1 MSADFNV
8 ICGLMYEAEAASQKD
23 TSVDCNGDKND
34 DGPVNAGA
42 DQVGELK
49 GDGVESESKTGIRDD
64 QENIQS
70 AEEEREEKPVAI
82 LEDPDVEGNKQELI
96 NHDELSNAVAEA
108 QEYQSTSVDV
118 AESEQNR
125 SSNDEEESKF
135 NLSIDV
141 KGHEDSQ
148 AVVIDGVHNYLGL
161 HLDQQ
166 SDPVELNNTDDVA
179 ESEPDQYRNDDKKI
193 EESKLGSKD
202 SQTEVS
208 KGLHNSSDLCRENKP
223 KDLTNGDDVTES
235 KPKPSSNDGEKVE
248 LEEKSKLD
256 SAIQLD
262 EDKLSQPVVTNGVHN
277 NLDLNLEKEPSELI
291 NDVPLKDSGEAS
303 GDSLEQNSETAP
315 VVADEILEA
324 ESDGGLLS
332 DGNREGLSAGHA
344 QDTVAETQ
352 VVDSLVDAK
361 QNLSESSSEN
371 VELGATSD
379 AETGKSFPIASD
391 NGTSGDATN
400 HILKDA
406 VQSEVLAA
414 IGLDIHEEGLLVN
427 LESASQTVLVNDFF
441 HASQMTSEHSHTLE
455 ISMEVSSD
463 DVASVKSCESFP
475 ISPSNDDMVAE
486 LAVEIND
493 SLSVEDTKLCDIA
506 RTETEVDSLHADDS
520 GITEVDA
527 KVEAGVDNGPTYDV
541 KPDIGTAPSIE
552 PEEKVSS
559 SNPANDVKPDIGTVS
574 HSIEPE
580 EKVSSSSP
588 ANDVKPDIGTV
599 SHSIGPEEKVSFS
612 SPANDVKPDIGTV
625 SPSIEPEEKVSSS
638 SPANDVKPDIGTV
651 SHSIEP
657 EEKVSLSSPANDVEP
672 DIGTVSHSIQPEE
685 KIDIVAAGVGKGA
698 LKVYVAEVRKG
709 AFDVTKF
716 PRYDENNKEKV
727 KHDKFQVE
735 KSSKSRDAIQPQ
747 IQMKK
752 FGDQNNQTA
761 KTKGHAK
768 PAALE
773 NGSLTVG
780 GKYWIEEPRQDENK
794 RIKAEEEVARKARQD
809 ENKRI
814 KAEDKLARKAEE
826 LRKEKEA
833 AMLKEQRRLEE
844 NAKAKE
850 AMERKKRMADR
861 AQARA
866 ALRAQREAEQKEKE
880 REKKARKKERK
891 KAAVEDTKDIDEIES
906 SPSSETPTE
915 MEESER
921 TEKPVTKRPQKP
933 SEFANQTKY
942 KSMPLPLRNRGKRKR
957 QTWMWV
963 LLSLLVVI
971 ALFFVGNS
979 GFFHA
984 VLQRSGI

>member
-8 ICGLMYEAEAASQKD
+8 ICGLYVAEEASQKD
-23 TSVDCNGDKND
+23 TSVDFNGDKND

-49 GDGVESESKTGIRDD
+49 GDGVESKSKTGVRDD
-64 QENIQS
+64 QENIQA
-70 AEEEREEKPVAI
+70 AEEEREEKPVEI

-108 QEYQSTSVDV
+108 QEYQSTSVDF
-118 AESEQNR
+118 AEFEQNR

-141 KGHEDSQ
+141 KGHGDSQ

-161 HLDQQ
+161 DLDQQ

-179 ESEPDQYRNDDKKI
+179 ESEPNQSRNDDKI

-202 SQTEVS
+202 SQTVVS
-208 KGLHNSSDLCRENKP
+208 KGLHNSLDLYRENKL
-223 KDLTNGDDVTES
+223 KELTNGDDFTES
-235 KPKPSSNDGEKVE
+235 KPKPSSNDGEKVG

-256 SAIQLD
+256 SAIQLE
-262 EDKLSQPVVTNGVHN
+262 EDKFSQPVVINGVHN

-291 NDVPLKDSGEAS
+291 NEVPLKDSGEAS
-303 GDSLEQNSETAP
+303 GDALEQNSETAP

-332 DGNREGLSAGHA
+332 DGNRDGLSAGHA
-344 QDTVAETQ
+344 QDSVTETQ

-379 AETGKSFPIASD
+379 PETGKSFPIASD
-391 NGTSGDATN
+391 NGALGDATN

-414 IGLDIHEEGLLVN
+414 NGLDIHEKGLLVN
-427 LESASQTVLVNDFF
+427 LESASQTVLVNDFV
-441 HASQMTSEHSHTLE
+441 HASQMTPEHNHTLE
-455 ISMEVSSD
+455 ISMGVSSN
-463 DVASVKSCESFP
+463 DVASVKSCESLP
-475 ISPSNDDMVAE
+475 ISPSNDDMVAK
-486 LAVEIND
+486 LAVGIDD
-493 SLSVEDTKLCDIA
+493 SLSVEDTKLRDIA
-506 RTETEVDSLHADDS
+506 RTETEVDNLHANDS

-527 KVEAGVDNGPTYDV
+527 KVEAGVDNGP
-541 KPDIGTAPSIE
+541 
-552 PEEKVSS
+552 
-559 SNPANDVKPDIGTVS
+559 ANDVKL
-574 HSIEPE
+574 H
-580 EKVSSSSP
+580 
-588 ANDVKPDIGTV
+588 
-599 SHSIGPEEKVSFS
+599 
-612 SPANDVKPDIGTV
+612 
-625 SPSIEPEEKVSSS
+625 
-638 SPANDVKPDIGTV
+638 
-651 SHSIEP
+651 
-657 EEKVSLSSPANDVEP
+657 
-672 DIGTVSHSIQPEE
+672 IGTVSHSIQPEE
-685 KIDIVAAGVGKGA
+685 KIEIVAAEVGKGA
-698 LKVYVAEVRKG
+698 LKVDVVAEVRKG
-709 AFDVTKF
+709 DFYVTKF

-735 KSSKSRDAIQPQ
+735 KSSKSRDSIQPQ

-752 FGDQNNQTA
+752 FGDQKNQTA

-780 GKYWIEEPRQDENK
+780 GRYWIEEQRQDENK
-794 RIKAEEEVARKARQD
+794 RIKAEEEVARKA
-809 ENKRI
+809 
-814 KAEDKLARKAEE
+814 EE
-826 LRKEKEA
+826 LREEKEA
-833 AMLKEQRRLEE
+833 AMLKEQRRSEE

-906 SPSSETPTE
+906 SPSSETPME

-933 SEFANQTKY
+933 SEFAKQTKY

-957 QTWMWV
+957 QTWMWA

-971 ALFFVGNS
+971 ALFLVGNS
-979 GFFHA
+979 GFFH
-984 VLQRSGI
+984 VMLQRSGI

>member
-1 MSADFNV
+1 
-8 ICGLMYEAEAASQKD
+8 
-23 TSVDCNGDKND
+23 
-34 DGPVNAGA
+34 
-42 DQVGELK
+42 
-49 GDGVESESKTGIRDD
+49 
-64 QENIQS
+64 
-70 AEEEREEKPVAI
+70 
-82 LEDPDVEGNKQELI
+82 
-96 NHDELSNAVAEA
+96 VAEA

-141 KGHEDSQ
+141 KGNEDSQ

-166 SDPVELNNTDDVA
+166 SDPVELNKTDDVA
-179 ESEPDQYRNDDKKI
+179 ESEPNQYRNDDKKI

-208 KGLHNSSDLCRENKP
+208 KGLHNSLDLYRENKP
-223 KDLTNGDDVTES
+223 KELTNGDDFTES
-235 KPKPSSNDGEKVE
+235 KPKPSSNDGEKVG

-262 EDKLSQPVVTNGVHN
+262 EDKLSQPVVINGVHN
-277 NLDLNLEKEPSELI
+277 NLDLNQEKEPSELI

-324 ESDGGLLS
+324 ESDEGLLS

-379 AETGKSFPIASD
+379 SETGKSFPIASD

-414 IGLDIHEEGLLVN
+414 NGLDIHEEGLLVN
-427 LESASQTVLVNDFF
+427 LESASQTVLVNDLV

-463 DVASVKSCESFP
+463 NVASVKSCESFP

-486 LAVEIND
+486 LAVGIND

-527 KVEAGVDNGPTYDV
+527 KVEAGVDNGPAY
-541 KPDIGTAPSIE
+541 
-552 PEEKVSS
+552 
-559 SNPANDVKPDIGTVS
+559 
-574 HSIEPE
+574 
-580 EKVSSSSP
+580 
-588 ANDVKPDIGTV
+588 
-599 SHSIGPEEKVSFS
+599 
-612 SPANDVKPDIGTV
+612 DVKPDIGTV

-657 EEKVSLSSPANDVEP
+657 EEKVSLSSPANDVKP
-672 DIGTVSHSIQPEE
+672 DIGTVSPSIGSEE
-685 KIDIVAAGVGKGA
+685 KIDIVAAEVGKGA
-698 LKVYVAEVRKG
+698 LKVDVAEVGKGALKVDVVAEVRKG

-716 PRYDENNKEKV
+716 PRYDENNKEEV
-727 KHDKFQVE
+727 KHDKFKVE

-752 FGDQNNQTA
+752 FGDQKNQTA

-794 RIKAEEEVARKARQD
+794 LIKAEEELARKARQD

-866 ALRAQREAEQKEKE
+866 ALREQREAEQKEKVNYTDMTYLV
-880 REKKARKKERK
+880 KIFWFAKFFIL
-891 KAAVEDTKDIDEIES
+891 AVFPI
-906 SPSSETPTE
+906 
-915 MEESER
+915 
-921 TEKPVTKRPQKP
+921 
-933 SEFANQTKY
+933 
-942 KSMPLPLRNRGKRKR
+942 
-957 QTWMWV
+957 
-963 LLSLLVVI
+963 SLT
-971 ALFFVGNS
+971 
-979 GFFHA
+979 
-984 VLQRSGI
+984 

>member
-1 MSADFNV
+1 
-8 ICGLMYEAEAASQKD
+8 
-23 TSVDCNGDKND
+23 
-34 DGPVNAGA
+34 
-42 DQVGELK
+42 
-49 GDGVESESKTGIRDD
+49 
-64 QENIQS
+64 
-70 AEEEREEKPVAI
+70 
-82 LEDPDVEGNKQELI
+82 
-96 NHDELSNAVAEA
+96 VAEA
-108 QEYQSTSVDV
+108 QEYQSTSGDV

-166 SDPVELNNTDDVA
+166 SDPVELNKTDDVA
-179 ESEPDQYRNDDKKI
+179 ESEPNQYRNDDKKI

-208 KGLHNSSDLCRENKP
+208 KGLHNSLDLYRENKP
-223 KDLTNGDDVTES
+223 KELTNGDDFTES
-235 KPKPSSNDGEKVE
+235 KPKPSSNDGEKVG

-262 EDKLSQPVVTNGVHN
+262 EDKLSQPVVINGVHN
-277 NLDLNLEKEPSELI
+277 NLDLNQEKEPSELI

-324 ESDGGLLS
+324 ESDEGLLS

-414 IGLDIHEEGLLVN
+414 NGLDIHEEDLLVN
-427 LESASQTVLVNDFF
+427 LESASQTVLVNDLV

-463 DVASVKSCESFP
+463 NVASVKSCESFP

-486 LAVEIND
+486 LAVGIND
-493 SLSVEDTKLCDIA
+493 SLSVEDTKLCDIT

-527 KVEAGVDNGPTYDV
+527 KVEAGVDNC
-541 KPDIGTAPSIE
+541 
-552 PEEKVSS
+552 
-559 SNPANDVKPDIGTVS
+559 PAY
-574 HSIEPE
+574 
-580 EKVSSSSP
+580 
-588 ANDVKPDIGTV
+588 
-599 SHSIGPEEKVSFS
+599 
-612 SPANDVKPDIGTV
+612 DVKPDIGTV

-651 SHSIEP
+651 SHSSGPEEKVSLSSPANDVKPDIGTVSPSIGSEEKLSSSSPANDVKPDIGTVSPSIEP

-685 KIDIVAAGVGKGA
+685 KIDIVAAEVGKGA
-698 LKVYVAEVRKG
+698 LKVDVAEVRKGALKVDVVAEVRKG

-716 PRYDENNKEKV
+716 PRYDENNKEEV
-727 KHDKFQVE
+727 KHDKFKVE

-752 FGDQNNQTA
+752 FGDQKNQTA

-794 RIKAEEEVARKARQD
+794 LIKAEEELARKARQD

-866 ALRAQREAEQKEKE
+866 ALREQREAEQKEKVNYTDMTYLV
-880 REKKARKKERK
+880 KIFWFAKFFIL
-891 KAAVEDTKDIDEIES
+891 AVFPI
-906 SPSSETPTE
+906 
-915 MEESER
+915 
-921 TEKPVTKRPQKP
+921 
-933 SEFANQTKY
+933 
-942 KSMPLPLRNRGKRKR
+942 
-957 QTWMWV
+957 
-963 LLSLLVVI
+963 SLT
-971 ALFFVGNS
+971 
-979 GFFHA
+979 
-984 VLQRSGI
+984 

>member
-1 MSADFNV
+1 
-8 ICGLMYEAEAASQKD
+8 
-23 TSVDCNGDKND
+23 
-34 DGPVNAGA
+34 
-42 DQVGELK
+42 
-49 GDGVESESKTGIRDD
+49 
-64 QENIQS
+64 
-70 AEEEREEKPVAI
+70 
-82 LEDPDVEGNKQELI
+82 
-96 NHDELSNAVAEA
+96 VAEA

-141 KGHEDSQ
+141 KGNEDSQ
-148 AVVIDGVHNYLGL
+148 VVVIDGVHNYLGL

-166 SDPVELNNTDDVA
+166 SDPVELNKTDDVA
-179 ESEPDQYRNDDKKI
+179 ESEPNQYRNDDKKI

-208 KGLHNSSDLCRENKP
+208 KGLHNSLDLYRENKP
-223 KDLTNGDDVTES
+223 KELTNGDDFTES
-235 KPKPSSNDGEKVE
+235 KPKPSSNDGEKVG

-262 EDKLSQPVVTNGVHN
+262 EDKLSQPVVINGVHN
-277 NLDLNLEKEPSELI
+277 NLDLNQEKEPSELI

-324 ESDGGLLS
+324 ESDEGLLS

-379 AETGKSFPIASD
+379 SETGKSFPIASD

-414 IGLDIHEEGLLVN
+414 NGLDIHEEGLLVN
-427 LESASQTVLVNDFF
+427 LESASQTVLVNDLV

-463 DVASVKSCESFP
+463 NVASVKSCESFP

-486 LAVEIND
+486 LAVGIND

-527 KVEAGVDNGPTYDV
+527 KVEAGVDNGPAY
-541 KPDIGTAPSIE
+541 
-552 PEEKVSS
+552 
-559 SNPANDVKPDIGTVS
+559 
-574 HSIEPE
+574 
-580 EKVSSSSP
+580 
-588 ANDVKPDIGTV
+588 
-599 SHSIGPEEKVSFS
+599 
-612 SPANDVKPDIGTV
+612 DVKPDIGTV

-657 EEKVSLSSPANDVEP
+657 EEKVSLSSPANDVKPDIGTVSPSIGSEEKLSSSSPANDVKPDIGTVSPSIGPEEKVSLSSPANDVEP

-685 KIDIVAAGVGKGA
+685 KIDIVAAEVGKGA
-698 LKVYVAEVRKG
+698 LKVDVAEVGKGALKVDVAEVGKGALKVDVVAEVRKG

-716 PRYDENNKEKV
+716 PRYDENNKEEV
-727 KHDKFQVE
+727 KHDKFKVE

-752 FGDQNNQTA
+752 FGDQKNQTA

-794 RIKAEEEVARKARQD
+794 LIKAEEELARKARQD

-833 AMLKEQRRLEE
+833 AMLKEKRRLEE

-861 AQARA
+861 AQART
-866 ALRAQREAEQKEKE
+866 ALREQREAEQKEKVNYTDMTYLV
-880 REKKARKKERK
+880 KIFWFAKFFIL
-891 KAAVEDTKDIDEIES
+891 AVFPI
-906 SPSSETPTE
+906 
-915 MEESER
+915 
-921 TEKPVTKRPQKP
+921 
-933 SEFANQTKY
+933 
-942 KSMPLPLRNRGKRKR
+942 
-957 QTWMWV
+957 
-963 LLSLLVVI
+963 SLT
-971 ALFFVGNS
+971 
-979 GFFHA
+979 
-984 VLQRSGI
+984 

>member
-8 ICGLMYEAEAASQKD
+8 ICGLYEAEAASQKD

-34 DGPVNAGA
+34 DCPVNAGA

-49 GDGVESESKTGIRDD
+49 GDGVESESKTGVRDD
-64 QENIQS
+64 QENIQA
-70 AEEEREEKPVAI
+70 AEEEREEKPVEI

-96 NHDELSNAVAEA
+96 NHDELSNAVAES

-125 SSNDEEESKF
+125 SSNDEEESQF

-148 AVVIDGVHNYLGL
+148 AVVIDVVHNYLGL
-161 HLDQQ
+161 DMDQQ

-179 ESEPDQYRNDDKKI
+179 GSEPNQSRNDDKKT

-202 SQTEVS
+202 YQTVVS
-208 KGLHNSSDLCRENKP
+208 KGLHNSLDLYRENKP
-223 KDLTNGDDVTES
+223 KELTNGDDFTES
-235 KPKPSSNDGEKVE
+235 KPKPTSNDGEKVG

-256 SAIQLD
+256 SVILLE
-262 EDKLSQPVVTNGVHN
+262 EDKFSQPVVINGIHN
-277 NLDLNLEKEPSELI
+277 NLDLNQEKEPSELI
-291 NDVPLKDSGEAS
+291 NDVPLKDSGDAS

-324 ESDGGLLS
+324 ESDEGLLS
-332 DGNREGLSAGHA
+332 DGNIDGLSAGHA
-344 QDTVAETQ
+344 QVTVAETQ

-371 VELGATSD
+371 VELRATSD
-379 AETGKSFPIASD
+379 AETSKSFPIASD

-400 HILKDA
+400 HVLKDT

-414 IGLDIHEEGLLVN
+414 NGLDIHEKGLLVN
-427 LESASQTVLVNDFF
+427 LESASQTVLVNDFVN
-441 HASQMTSEHSHTLE
+441 ASQMTPEHNHTLE

-486 LAVEIND
+486 LAVGIND
-493 SLSVEDTKLCDIA
+493 SLSVEDTKLCDIG

-520 GITEVDA
+520 GITVVDA
-527 KVEAGVDNGPTYDV
+527 KVEAGVDNDPAYDV
-541 KPDIGTAPSIE
+541 KPDIGTISPFIE
-552 PEEKVSS
+552 PEEKASL
-559 SNPANDVKPDIGTVS
+559 
-574 HSIEPE
+574 
-580 EKVSSSSP
+580 SSP
-588 ANDVKPDIGTV
+588 ANDVKPDM
-599 SHSIGPEEKVSFS
+599 
-612 SPANDVKPDIGTV
+612 
-625 SPSIEPEEKVSSS
+625 
-638 SPANDVKPDIGTV
+638 GTV

-657 EEKVSLSSPANDVEP
+657 EEKVSLSSPANDVKP
-672 DIGTVSHSIQPEE
+672 DIETVSHSIQPEE
-685 KIDIVAAGVGKGA
+685 KIDIAAAEVGKGA
-698 LKVYVAEVRKG
+698 LKVDVVAEVSKG
-709 AFDVTKF
+709 AFYVTKF

-727 KHDKFQVE
+727 VKHAKFQVE
-735 KSSKSRDAIQPQ
+735 KSSKRRDAIQPQ
-747 IQMKK
+747 TQMKK

-761 KTKGHAK
+761 KTKRHAK

-780 GKYWIEEPRQDENK
+780 GRFWIEEPRQDENK
-794 RIKAEEEVARKARQD
+794 RIKAEEELARKARQD

-814 KAEDKLARKAEE
+814 KAEEKLARKAEE

-891 KAAVEDTKDIDEIES
+891 KAAIEDTKDIDEIES
-906 SPSSETPTE
+906 SPSSETLTE

-921 TEKPVTKRPQKP
+921 TEKPVTNRPQKP
-933 SEFANQTKY
+933 SEFAKQNKY

-957 QTWMWV
+957 QTWMWA
-963 LLSLLVVI
+963 LLSLLLVI

>member
-8 ICGLMYEAEAASQKD
+8 ICGLYEAEAASQKD

-49 GDGVESESKTGIRDD
+49 GDGVESESKTGVRDD

-70 AEEEREEKPVAI
+70 AEEEREEKPVEI

-125 SSNDEEESKF
+125 SSNDEEESNF

-166 SDPVELNNTDDVA
+166 SDPVELNKTDDVA
-179 ESEPDQYRNDDKKI
+179 ESEPNQYRNDDKKI

-208 KGLHNSSDLCRENKP
+208 KGLHNSLDLYRENKP
-223 KDLTNGDDVTES
+223 KELTNGDDFTES
-235 KPKPSSNDGEKVE
+235 KPKPSSNDGEKVG

-262 EDKLSQPVVTNGVHN
+262 EDKLSQPVVINGVHN
-277 NLDLNLEKEPSELI
+277 NLDLNQEKEPSELI

-324 ESDGGLLS
+324 ESDEGLLS

-414 IGLDIHEEGLLVN
+414 NGLDIHEEDLLVN
-427 LESASQTVLVNDFF
+427 LESASQTVLVNDLV

-463 DVASVKSCESFP
+463 NVASVKSCESFP

-486 LAVEIND
+486 LAVGIND

-527 KVEAGVDNGPTYDV
+527 KVEAGDDNC
-541 KPDIGTAPSIE
+541 
-552 PEEKVSS
+552 
-559 SNPANDVKPDIGTVS
+559 PAY
-574 HSIEPE
+574 
-580 EKVSSSSP
+580 
-588 ANDVKPDIGTV
+588 
-599 SHSIGPEEKVSFS
+599 
-612 SPANDVKPDIGTV
+612 DVKPDIGTV

-685 KIDIVAAGVGKGA
+685 KIDIVAAEVGKGA
-698 LKVYVAEVRKG
+698 LKVDVAEVRKGALKVDVVAEVRKG

-716 PRYDENNKEKV
+716 PRYDENNKEEV
-727 KHDKFQVE
+727 KHDKFKVE

-752 FGDQNNQTA
+752 FGDQKNQTA

-794 RIKAEEEVARKARQD
+794 LIKAEEELARKARQD

-866 ALRAQREAEQKEKE
+866 ALREQREAEQKEKE

-906 SPSSETPTE
+906 SPSSETPIE

-921 TEKPVTKRPQKP
+921 TEKPVTKRPQNP
-933 SEFANQTKY
+933 SEFAKQTKY

-957 QTWMWV
+957 QTWMWA

-979 GFFHA
+979 GFFHV

>member
-8 ICGLMYEAEAASQKD
+8 ICGLCEVKAASPKD
-23 TSVDCNGDKND
+23 TSVDCNGDKKD

-49 GDGVESESKTGIRDD
+49 GDGVESESKTGVRDD
-64 QENIQS
+64 QENIQARA
-70 AEEEREEKPVAI
+70 AEEEREEKPVEI

-96 NHDELSNAVAEA
+96 NHDELSNAEA
-108 QEYQSTSVDV
+108 QEYQSTSVDF
-118 AESEQNR
+118 AESEQNQTQQNR

-161 HLDQQ
+161 DLDQQ

-179 ESEPDQYRNDDKKI
+179 ESEPNQSRNDDKI

-202 SQTEVS
+202 SQTVVS
-208 KGLHNSSDLCRENKP
+208 KGLHNSLDLYRDNKL
-223 KDLTNGDDVTES
+223 KELTNGDDFTES
-235 KPKPSSNDGEKVE
+235 KPKPSSNDGEKVG
-248 LEEKSKLD
+248 LDEKSKLD
-256 SAIQLD
+256 SAIQLE
-262 EDKLSQPVVTNGVHN
+262 EDKFSQPVVINGVHN

-303 GDSLEQNSETAP
+303 GDALEQNSGTAP

-332 DGNREGLSAGHA
+332 DGNRDGLSAGHA
-344 QDTVAETQ
+344 QDSVTETQ

-379 AETGKSFPIASD
+379 PETGKSFPIARD
-391 NGTSGDATN
+391 NGALGDATN

-406 VQSEVLAA
+406 VRSEVLAA
-414 IGLDIHEEGLLVN
+414 NGLDIHEKGLLVN
-427 LESASQTVLVNDFF
+427 SQTVLVNDFV
-441 HASQMTSEHSHTLE
+441 HASQMTPEHNRTLE
-455 ISMEVSSD
+455 ISMGVSSD
-463 DVASVKSCESFP
+463 DVASVKSCESLP
-475 ISPSNDDMVAE
+475 ISPSNDDMMAK
-486 LAVEIND
+486 LAVGIDD
-493 SLSVEDTKLCDIA
+493 SLSVEDTKLCDVA
-506 RTETEVDSLHADDS
+506 RTETEVDNLHANDS
-520 GITEVDA
+520 GITEVEV
-527 KVEAGVDNGPTYDV
+527 KVEAGVDNGP
-541 KPDIGTAPSIE
+541 
-552 PEEKVSS
+552 
-559 SNPANDVKPDIGTVS
+559 ANDVKP
-574 HSIEPE
+574 H
-580 EKVSSSSP
+580 
-588 ANDVKPDIGTV
+588 
-599 SHSIGPEEKVSFS
+599 
-612 SPANDVKPDIGTV
+612 
-625 SPSIEPEEKVSSS
+625 
-638 SPANDVKPDIGTV
+638 
-651 SHSIEP
+651 
-657 EEKVSLSSPANDVEP
+657 
-672 DIGTVSHSIQPEE
+672 IGTVSHSIQPEE
-685 KIDIVAAGVGKGA
+685 KIEIVAAAVGKGA
-698 LKVYVAEVRKG
+698 LKVDVVAEVRKG
-709 AFDVTKF
+709 AFYVTKF
-716 PRYDENNKEKV
+716 PRYDENNKEQV

-752 FGDQNNQTA
+752 FGDQKNQTA

-780 GKYWIEEPRQDENK
+780 GRYWIEEPRQDENK
-794 RIKAEEEVARKARQD
+794 RIKEEE
-809 ENKRI
+809 E
-814 KAEDKLARKAEE
+814 LARKAEE
-826 LRKEKEA
+826 LREEKEA

-906 SPSSETPTE
+906 SPSSETPIE

-933 SEFANQTKY
+933 SEFAKQTKY

-957 QTWMWV
+957 QTWMWA

-971 ALFFVGNS
+971 ALFLVGNS
-979 GFFHA
+979 GFFH
-984 VLQRSGI
+984 VMLQRSGI

>member
-8 ICGLMYEAEAASQKD
+8 ICGLYVAEAASQKD

-34 DGPVNAGA
+34 DGHVNAGA

-49 GDGVESESKTGIRDD
+49 GDGVESESKTGVRDD
-64 QENIQS
+64 QENIQARA
-70 AEEEREEKPVAI
+70 AEEEREEKLVEI

-96 NHDELSNAVAEA
+96 NHDELSDAVAEA

-141 KGHEDSQ
+141 KGHGDSQ

-161 HLDQQ
+161 DLDQQ

-179 ESEPDQYRNDDKKI
+179 ESEPNRSRNDDKI

-202 SQTEVS
+202 SQTVVS
-208 KGLHNSSDLCRENKP
+208 KGLHNSLDFYRDNKL
-223 KDLTNGDDVTES
+223 KELTNGDDFTES
-235 KPKPSSNDGEKVE
+235 KPKPSSNDGEKVG
-248 LEEKSKLD
+248 LEEKSKVD
-256 SAIQLD
+256 SAIQLE
-262 EDKLSQPVVTNGVHN
+262 EDKFSQPVVINGVHN

-291 NDVPLKDSGEAS
+291 NEVPLKDSGEAS
-303 GDSLEQNSETAP
+303 GDALEQNSETAP

-332 DGNREGLSAGHA
+332 DGNRDGLSGGHA
-344 QDTVAETQ
+344 QDSVTETQ

-361 QNLSESSSEN
+361 QNLSESSCEN

-379 AETGKSFPIASD
+379 PETGKSFPTASD
-391 NGTSGDATN
+391 NGALGDATN

-414 IGLDIHEEGLLVN
+414 NGLDIHEKGLLVN
-427 LESASQTVLVNDFF
+427 LESASQTVLVNDFV
-441 HASQMTSEHSHTLE
+441 HASQMTPEHNHTLE
-455 ISMEVSSD
+455 ISMGVSSD
-463 DVASVKSCESFP
+463 DVASVKSCESLP
-475 ISPSNDDMVAE
+475 ISPSNDDMVE
-486 LAVEIND
+486 KLAVGIDD
-493 SLSVEDTKLCDIA
+493 SLSVEDTKLRDIA
-506 RTETEVDSLHADDS
+506 RTETEVDNLHVNDS

-527 KVEAGVDNGPTYDV
+527 KVEAGVDNGP
-541 KPDIGTAPSIE
+541 
-552 PEEKVSS
+552 
-559 SNPANDVKPDIGTVS
+559 ANDVKP
-574 HSIEPE
+574 H
-580 EKVSSSSP
+580 
-588 ANDVKPDIGTV
+588 
-599 SHSIGPEEKVSFS
+599 
-612 SPANDVKPDIGTV
+612 IGTV
-625 SPSIEPEEKVSSS
+625 SPSIEPEEK
-638 SPANDVKPDIGTV
+638 
-651 SHSIEP
+651 IE
-657 EEKVSLSSPANDVEP
+657 
-672 DIGTVSHSIQPEE
+672 
-685 KIDIVAAGVGKGA
+685 IVAAEVGKVA
-698 LKVYVAEVRKG
+698 LKVDGVAEVRKG
-709 AFDVTKF
+709 AFYVTKF

-735 KSSKSRDAIQPQ
+735 KSSKSRDSIQPQ

-752 FGDQNNQTA
+752 FGDQKNQTA
-761 KTKGHAK
+761 KTKGQAK

-780 GKYWIEEPRQDENK
+780 GRCWIEEARQDENK

-814 KAEDKLARKAEE
+814 KVEEKLARKAEE
-826 LRKEKEA
+826 LREEKEA

-906 SPSSETPTE
+906 SPSSETPIE

-921 TEKPVTKRPQKP
+921 TEKPVTKRSQKP
-933 SEFANQTKY
+933 SEFAKQTKY

-957 QTWMWV
+957 QTWMWA

-979 GFFHA
+979 GFFHD

>member
-1 MSADFNV
+1 
-8 ICGLMYEAEAASQKD
+8 
-23 TSVDCNGDKND
+23 
-34 DGPVNAGA
+34 
-42 DQVGELK
+42 
-49 GDGVESESKTGIRDD
+49 
-64 QENIQS
+64 
-70 AEEEREEKPVAI
+70 
-82 LEDPDVEGNKQELI
+82 
-96 NHDELSNAVAEA
+96 VAEA

-135 NLSIDV
+135 NLSIDI
-141 KGHEDSQ
+141 KGNEDSQ

-179 ESEPDQYRNDDKKI
+179 ESKPNQYRNDDKKI

-202 SQTEVS
+202 SQTVVS
-208 KGLHNSSDLCRENKP
+208 KGLHNSLDLYRENKP
-223 KDLTNGDDVTES
+223 KELTNGDDFTEP
-235 KPKPSSNDGEKVE
+235 KPKPSSNDGEKVG

-256 SAIQLD
+256 SVIQLD
-262 EDKLSQPVVTNGVHN
+262 EDKLSQPVVINGVHD
-277 NLDLNLEKEPSELI
+277 NLDLNQEKEPSELI

-324 ESDGGLLS
+324 ESDEGLLS

-344 QDTVAETQ
+344 QYTVAETQ

-361 QNLSESSSEN
+361 QNLSENSSEN

-400 HILKDA
+400 HIIKDA

-414 IGLDIHEEGLLVN
+414 NGLGIHKEGLLVN
-427 LESASQTVLVNDFF
+427 LESASQTVLVNDFV
-441 HASQMTSEHSHTLE
+441 HASQMTSEPSHTLE

-475 ISPSNDDMVAE
+475 ISRSNDDMVAE
-486 LAVEIND
+486 LAVGIND

-527 KVEAGVDNGPTYDV
+527 KVEAGVDNGPAY
-541 KPDIGTAPSIE
+541 
-552 PEEKVSS
+552 
-559 SNPANDVKPDIGTVS
+559 
-574 HSIEPE
+574 
-580 EKVSSSSP
+580 
-588 ANDVKPDIGTV
+588 
-599 SHSIGPEEKVSFS
+599 
-612 SPANDVKPDIGTV
+612 DVKPDIGTV

-657 EEKVSLSSPANDVEP
+657 EEKVSSSSPANDVKPDIGTVSPSVGPEEKLSSSSPANDVKPDIGTVSPSIGPEEKLSSSSPANDVKPDIGTVSPSIEP
-672 DIGTVSHSIQPEE
+672 EEKVSLSSPANDIGTVSHSIQPEE
-685 KIDIVAAGVGKGA
+685 KIDIVAAEVGKGA
-698 LKVYVAEVRKG
+698 LKVDVAEVRKGALKVDVVAELKKG

-716 PRYDENNKEKV
+716 SRYDENNKEKV
-727 KHDKFQVE
+727 KHDKFKVE

-752 FGDQNNQTA
+752 FGDQKNQTA

-794 RIKAEEEVARKARQD
+794 RIKAEEELARKARQD

-826 LRKEKEA
+826 LREEKEA

-866 ALRAQREAEQKEKE
+866 ALRAQREAEQKEKVNYTDMTYLV
-880 REKKARKKERK
+880 KIFWFAKFFIL
-891 KAAVEDTKDIDEIES
+891 AVFPI
-906 SPSSETPTE
+906 
-915 MEESER
+915 
-921 TEKPVTKRPQKP
+921 
-933 SEFANQTKY
+933 
-942 KSMPLPLRNRGKRKR
+942 
-957 QTWMWV
+957 
-963 LLSLLVVI
+963 SLT
-971 ALFFVGNS
+971 
-979 GFFHA
+979 
-984 VLQRSGI
+984 